1 MSLVLGLTGSIGMG
15 KTTTAALFAARGI
28 PVWDADAAV
37 HRLYARGG
45 AAVAPLAAAFPA
57 AVSQGAVSR
66 AALKAV
72 IAADPAA
79 LARIEAIV
87 HPLVAADRAAF
98 LAGQS
103 APVVLLDMPLL
114 FETGAD
120 TMVDATVVVSAP
132 AEEQRARVLARPGM
146 TDADFERILAR
157 QMPDAEKRAR
167 ADYVIDTTTPQT
179 AAAGVAATLADLGRR
194 GARAA
199 GRSLGGGQG

>member
-1 MSLVLGLTGSIGMG
+1 VSLVLGLTGSIGMG

-146 TDADFERILAR
+146 SDADFERILAR

-179 AAAGVAATLADLGRR
+179 AAAGVAAVLADLGRR

>member
-1 MSLVLGLTGSIGMG
+1 
-15 KTTTAALFAARGI
+15 
-28 PVWDADAAV
+28 
-37 HRLYARGG
+37 
-45 AAVAPLAAAFPA
+45 
-57 AVSQGAVSR
+57 
-66 AALKAV
+66 
-72 IAADPAA
+72 
-79 LARIEAIV
+79 
-87 HPLVAADRAAF
+87 
-98 LAGQS
+98 
-103 APVVLLDMPLL
+103 MPLL

-132 AEEQRARVLARPGM
+132 AEQQRARVLARPGM

>member
-1 MSLVLGLTGSIGMG
+1 VSLVLGLTGSIGMG

-132 AEEQRARVLARPGM
+132 AEQQRARVLARPGM
-146 TDADFERILAR
+146 SDADFERILAR

-199 GRSLGGGQG
+199 GRSVRGGQG